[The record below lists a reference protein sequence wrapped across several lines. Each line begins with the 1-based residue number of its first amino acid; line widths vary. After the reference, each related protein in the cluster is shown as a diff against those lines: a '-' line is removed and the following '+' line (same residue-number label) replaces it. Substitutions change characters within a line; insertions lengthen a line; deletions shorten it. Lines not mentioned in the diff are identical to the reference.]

1 MKKLFETKIIK
12 KNLKEEIQA
21 FKLLLKKE
29 SLDERKDILPFFR
42 ANINL
47 SLMIGSLHSNASILN
62 NYAFEFDII
71 GDYKADLVVGDNV
84 TNSYCFIE
92 FEDARKNSIFAQ
104 VGKKANLDW
113 ASRYNKGNSQIIDW
127 LWRLDKLRYS
137 GIIKDKFGCDEINC
151 LGILIIGRDHFLNKA
166 DKARFEWR
174 SNKSIVNSAKV
185 LCLTYDDLLRI
196 IENKFLFLEVDN

>member
-127 LWRLDKLRYS
+127 LWRIFD
-137 GIIKDKFGCDEINC
+137 
-151 LGILIIGRDHFLNKA
+151 
-166 DKARFEWR
+166 
-174 SNKSIVNSAKV
+174 
-185 LCLTYDDLLRI
+185 
-196 IENKFLFLEVDN
+196 